1 MSNLARLYKNQLAR
15 RSRRPVTIKESEMEL
30 KSLIL
35 AACLAS
41 ASTCVAAK
49 LPPPPPVDPAAAAA
63 KAEKD
68 KATAEKA
75 KADLARYED
84 KSVANFQKN
93 MKQAGKP
100 VPKPTPI
107 VVAAAPTPAAPAA
120 AAAKAAPAAPPK
132 K

>member
-1 MSNLARLYKNQLAR
+1 MK
-15 RSRRPVTIKESEMEL
+15 L
-30 KSLIL
+30 KLLVL

-41 ASTCVAAK
+41 VGGHVAAK
-49 LPPPPPVDPAAAAA
+49 LPPPPPVDPAVAAA

-68 KATAEKA
+68 KATADKA

-93 MKQAGKP
+93 MKNAGKP

-107 VVAAAPTPAAPAA
+107 AVAASAPAV
-120 AAAKAAPAAPPK
+120 PPK